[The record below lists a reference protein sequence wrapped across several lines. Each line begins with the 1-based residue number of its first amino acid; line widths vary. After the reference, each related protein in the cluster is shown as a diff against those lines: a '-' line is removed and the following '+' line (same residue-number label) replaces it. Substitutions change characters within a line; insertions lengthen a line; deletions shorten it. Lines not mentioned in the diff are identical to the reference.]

1 MPANHVVLTRSR
13 GNRELRSMAAGWGG
27 VLTDPAAI
35 PPYPGYGQTVAGL
48 PINAHSALQVPA
60 VFTAIRI
67 IAFTLGKLGDP
78 YPFRWKTDP
87 NSGFRYRAP
96 VDQDFPVLS
105 NTFGADE
112 GLLMNYDGR
121 NRTTSSMAMFGEA
134 WWYTIDR
141 DRNAQPL
148 VLEPLNPLLLELK
161 HEQVNGQTVRKA
173 FYGVGKDRVELDP
186 SRLRHIPLLARP
198 GDERGLSSLRYL
210 GIAMGLALASLEF
223 GSMFFAQGASPSFLL
238 TSDRPLSPAHATQI
252 AEKFLV
258 EHGGLS
264 QSHLPLVLDNGLTA
278 QKIQSTPD
286 EAQFN
291 QTLTTAYICIASW
304 FGVPQ
309 FWVGDTAGHA
319 NPYGPGATEEMMRQF
334 TTTTLAG
341 YITALEEAYSRLL
354 PAGVFAGFDVSLLH
368 QPDVQALAAEIQALR
383 QSQVASVNDLRVRKL
398 RWAPSSDP
406 DADKVIQPLASN
418 VSPAQTEGSDAG
430 SDDENDT
437 P

>member
-1 MPANHVVLTRSR
+1 MRSL
-13 GNRELRSMAAGWGG
+13 GSGLGWGG

-48 PINAHSALQVPA
+48 PINAHSAMQVPA

-67 IAFTLGKLGDP
+67 ISFTIGKLGDP
-78 YPFRWKTDP
+78 YPYRWETDP
-87 NSGFRYRAP
+87 SSGFRYRRP
-96 VDQDFPVLS
+96 IDQDFPILS
-105 NTFGADE
+105 STFGADR
-112 GLLMNYDGR
+112 GFLMNYDGR
-121 NRTTSSMAMFGEA
+121 NRTTASMAMFGEA
-134 WWYTIDR
+134 WWYETVR
-141 DRNAQPL
+141 DARGGPE
-148 VLEPLNPLLLELK
+148 VIEPLNPLVLELK
-161 HEQVNGQTVRKA
+161 HQQVNGQTVRTV

-238 TSDRPLSPAHATQI
+238 TSERPLPPAHARQI

-258 EHGGLS
+258 DHGGLS
-264 QSHLPLVLDNGLTA
+264 QSHLPLVLDNGLKA

-291 QTLTTAYICIASW
+291 QTLATAYGSIAAW
-304 FGVPQ
+304 FGIPLH
-309 FWVGDTAGHA
+309 WMGPDMERSNA
-319 NPYGPGATEEMMRQF
+319 YGPGATEEMMRQF
-334 TTTTLAG
+334 GATTLSG

-354 PAGVFAGFDVSLLH
+354 PAGVFAGFDTSLLL
-368 QPDVQALAAEIQALR
+368 QPDVQALASEITALR
-383 QSQVASVNDLRVRKL
+383 QAQVGSVNDLRVRKL
-398 RWAPSSDP
+398 RWPPSDDP
-406 DADKVIQPLASN
+406 AANQVMAPLASN
-418 VSPAQTEGSDAG
+418 VAPEQTKPSEDGSDE
-430 SDDENDT
+430 DDDYT